1 MIGLDVTNLASELR
15 RELGDSASDAAHA
28 RAVDML
34 THGDDHGAAVW
45 REVALTLDRGPSA
58 AE

>member
-1 MIGLDVTNLASELR
+1 MIGLDVSSLASELF
-15 RELGDSASDAAHA
+15 REHGEAAVATARARASDM
-28 RAVDML
+28 R

-45 REVALTLDRGPSA
+45 QEVALTLDRGSP